1 MRRLVYLRRGG
12 ELVEAAG
19 RKVQIRRQIDVHDR
33 REHAVD
39 QSTEHRTGERVGQV
53 ADDDVFVE
61 QRDKHRGDLIADEA
75 ELEQEE
81 LHLIAI
87 CLPLAQIERLHHAEL
102 GIFAQ
107 VQHGE
112 RVAVGRDDAGD
123 DEKHRPQEDE
133 NALDDGEQE
142 SLFIIHC
149 SLLIINYHEEV
160 CLEYHSQ
167 SDHRCCYR
175 HRRGLR
181 PASLPIVLASLP
193 HPFPLPK
200 EDNLPKRGHPL
211 PRRTVFLKGPASP
224 QRAGNGSPSGLSG
237 RCESSISLS
246 FAKTKLFSSSPQQM
260 PPSTF
265 TGTGSVFPRCLYRSV
280 LL

>member
-1 MRRLVYLRRGG
+1 MLRSEVVVPGVEVRRLVYLRRGG

-19 RKVQIRRQIDVHDR
+19 RKVQIRRQVDAHDR

-39 QSTEHRTGERVGQV
+39 QSTEHRAGERVGQV

-75 ELEQEE
+75 ELEQEK

-102 GIFAQ
+102 GIFTQ

-133 NALDDGEQE
+133 NALDDGEQ
-142 SLFIIHC
+142 
-149 SLLIINYHEEV
+149 
-160 CLEYHSQ
+160 
-167 SDHRCCYR
+167 D
-175 HRRGLR
+175 
-181 PASLPIVLASLP
+181 
-193 HPFPLPK
+193 
-200 EDNLPKRGHPL
+200 D
-211 PRRTVFLKGPASP
+211 
-224 QRAGNGSPSGLSG
+224 LSG
-237 RCESSISLS
+237 KGKRVKKALIRHFLTAQDAEAVAVIPRVQNERDEADEDAHKAEREHCEAAGRVDHIAHARVDHIEHKGDEKIEKRHPEGIDLTG
-246 FAKTKLFSSSPQQM
+246 AQQ
-260 PPSTF
+260 
-265 TGTGSVFPRCLYRSV
+265 
-280 LL
+280 